1 MTQSSDITPH
11 TPPRGST
18 YGDRATRGMA
28 AAGMVV
34 IVAKLSSVA
43 SQFTLGWLLSR
54 NDFALY
60 GLAIS
65 LGALVSILRDGG
77 TSKVL
82 LQRGPENY
90 VRLARPVLQMSL
102 GFNILAA
109 LLLVSCAPSLT
120 DLFATEEI
128 VDLERR
134 LPPLI
139 WVIAA
144 SLPFMS
150 PVARLRVRLSLSLR
164 FGAIARV
171 DVRTA
176 VLRHSS
182 MILLALA
189 GFGPMSFVLPSLIV
203 AIFEWIMFS
212 HAAANEPKPE
222 RANLSWPLFKDL
234 FGSSKWLLLT
244 AFMGAVVNFGD
255 NLSIGKLQ
263 PAVLGDYVFAF
274 GLSAALGALFGDSIR
289 SVLMATFVHLKHD
302 PDRHGRAFMQT
313 VRLASFTLT
322 PIFIGAALM
331 APLLI
336 KIAWWDGRWMH
347 ISVIVQILML
357 SLVMRTLTPLGLAG
371 IESVGRWR
379 LLAGVLALD
388 GIGTVAVASLAA
400 WYGGL
405 VEIAIAVSI
414 NRAVMGLLQCMVAA
428 HLSGVRNPVV
438 SVLVGVAPPY
448 ILGAVTG
455 VAALVIAN
463 TLAGDSLW
471 LHAPLAAGLFAILFG
486 VGALVGMKRRVKE
499 LTQRMQTV
507 MRRRG

>member
-1 MTQSSDITPH
+1 MTQLSDMTPNP
-11 TPPRGST
+11 PPRGPT
-18 YGDRATRGMA
+18 YGARATHGMA

-34 IVAKLSSVA
+34 VVAKLSSVA
-43 SQFTLGWLLSR
+43 SQFMLGWLLSK

-90 VRLARPVLQMSL
+90 SHLARPVLQMSL

-109 LLLVSCAPSLT
+109 LLLVSCATSLA
-120 DLFATEEI
+120 DLFATEDIADIEN
-128 VDLERR
+128 R

-144 SLPFMS
+144 SLPIMS

-171 DVRTA
+171 DVRSA
-176 VLRHSS
+176 ILRHSS
-182 MILLALA
+182 MILLALL

-203 AIFEWIMFS
+203 AISEWIMFS
-212 HAAANEPKPE
+212 RAAANEPKPE
-222 RANLSWPLFKDL
+222 RVNLSWPVFKDL
-234 FGSSKWLLLT
+234 FGASKWLMLT
-244 AFMGAVVNFGD
+244 ACMSAVVNFGD

-313 VRLASFTLT
+313 VRLSSFALT
-322 PIFIGAALM
+322 PIFVGAALM

-336 KIAWWDGRWMH
+336 QIAWWDGRWMH
-347 ISVIVQILML
+347 ISLIVQLLML

-379 LLAGVLALD
+379 LLAGLLALD
-388 GIGTVAVASLAA
+388 GVGTVAVASLAA

-428 HLSGVRNPVV
+428 GLSGVRNPVI

-448 ILGAVTG
+448 ILGAAAG
-455 VAALVIAN
+455 IAALMIAN
-463 TLAGDSLW
+463 MLVGETIW
-471 LHAPLAAGLFAILFG
+471 LHSFVAAGLFAILFSA
-486 VGALVGMKRRVKE
+486 GALAGMKRRVRE
-499 LTQRMQTV
+499 LTQRIQAV
-507 MRRRG
+507 VKRRR